1 MSVTA
6 SAVRTVPVAPS
17 LISVTLTLAGK
28 DGKILRSLMGALTRA
43 ERRAAIRRN
52 GGNKASANRGRF
64 LVKEII
70 DALDAQGVTRLDEE
84 PITPPDQQANRAAGR
99 RSGSMGGGRF

>member
-6 SAVRTVPVAPS
+6 SAVRTVPVAPVLLS
-17 LISVTLTLAGK
+17 ATLNLQGQDA
-28 DGKILRSLMGALTRA
+28 KILRSMLGALTRA

-52 GGNKASANRGRF
+52 GGSKTSATRGRF

-84 PITPPDQQANRAAGR
+84 PITPPDQQLGRAQAELR
-99 RSGSMGGGRF
+99 